1 MTKFQEGKVPII
13 WILHP
18 QPRIPVA
25 NEGKGTVTHNI
36 CNPWDDLYNLRIH
49 ECLIFMVS
57 WDWYNLPTVSWLIFV
72 GFSCKEIYTKKVPNR
87 ECVRFGHGNL
97 FANRWSPYRVWGL
110 GLWISTR
117 IEDRRNCG
125 QGDVRDL
132 GRGGLGRGWF
142 LNNLGHQQTKMVASW
157 VAQRKKSHEFYC
169 FT

>member
-72 GFSCKEIYTKKVPNR
+72 GFSCKEIY
-87 ECVRFGHGNL
+87 
-97 FANRWSPYRVWGL
+97 Y
-110 GLWISTR
+110 
-117 IEDRRNCG
+117 
-125 QGDVRDL
+125 
-132 GRGGLGRGWF
+132 
-142 LNNLGHQQTKMVASW
+142 
-157 VAQRKKSHEFYC
+157 KKSPQPGMRAFWSWKSLRESLEPLSSLRSWPVNFDKNRRSQKLWPR
-169 FT
+169 